1 MELWERKRLSNL
13 SEGNKIIS
21 QSGTYHWSPQ
31 KGIIN
36 IYIYMWL
43 NDWRIICMLWF
54 EQNYLTITNSF
65 KRGGAYYYKL
75 QLISIIHIILHIDCE
90 LMIDK
95 NDEDINS

>member
-1 MELWERKRLSNL
+1 M
-13 SEGNKIIS
+13 
-21 QSGTYHWSPQ
+21 H
-31 KGIIN
+31 
-36 IYIYMWL
+36 
-43 NDWRIICMLWF
+43 

-75 QLISIIHIILHIDCE
+75 HNRLISIIHIILHIDCE